1 MQIDAERSP
10 QIRAVIQTIAGL
22 PTEMR
27 KQIRQ
32 HAKRIVQPEWQKAL
46 REEAPPDRIFHDRL
60 VTPSAAYVS
69 DRNIRLRSG
78 KAGKFPRE
86 TEFGAYRDELNTY
99 SNRRGTRIYRHT
111 QRQFWHFVKVGRVA
125 FPAARDII
133 PRIGALWVQTTVRT
147 IHEIIEKV
155 L

>member
-1 MQIDAERSP
+1 MYLDAERSP
-10 QIRAVIQTIAGL
+10 VIRGIIQTLALL

-32 HAKRIVQPEWQKAL
+32 QTKRVVQPEWKKAL
-46 REEAPPDRIFHDRL
+46 SEEAPPDRIFHDRL
-60 VTPSAAYVS
+60 AGPSAAYVS
-69 DRNIRLRSG
+69 DRNVTLRAG

-86 TEFGAYRDELNTY
+86 TEFGAYREELNTY
-99 SNRRGTRIYRHT
+99 QNRRGTRVYRHT
-111 QRQFWHFVKVGRVA
+111 QRQFWHFVKSGRVV
-125 FPAARDII
+125 FPAASQII
-133 PRIGALWVQTTVRT
+133 PRIGALWAQTVVRT